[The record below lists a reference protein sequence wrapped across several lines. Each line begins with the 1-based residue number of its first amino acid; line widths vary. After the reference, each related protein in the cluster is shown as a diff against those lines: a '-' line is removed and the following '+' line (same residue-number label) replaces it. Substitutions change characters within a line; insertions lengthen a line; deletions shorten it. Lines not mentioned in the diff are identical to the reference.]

1 MPWVNGTP
9 VVPMHTSGANTSNAK
24 AAGAPMQ
31 PHIKETATGAS
42 QGKPNLLYFYWPDV
56 ENPAGAACAELNEK
70 IWVNGKVV
78 ELAQEFVCIKV
89 NAKTCPRPVLQ
100 VFGITKYPTIIF
112 QHSSEKIVTRIT
124 SKCVSEKAFANSM
137 QACLRGNKR
146 AIKALEAK
154 AAKADKAQRVLN
166 GKIDKLL
173 AKGTKALTAGDLD
186 EAADI
191 FRALIKKY
199 PDSTQVAQA
208 TSGLSQIACRKQ
220 VTQGRALL
228 AAKEYTKATA
238 ILTQASEC
246 EVPCKAREEAKA
258 LLPDITFAA
267 QYDAA
272 CALLTAGKHLEAMEA
287 FTKIAGDGCYEG
299 KYKALSEA
307 KLKEMRRAWET
318 RTRSN

>member
-24 AAGAPMQ
+24 AAGAPMR
-31 PHIKETATGAS
+31 PHIKETATGVS

-70 IWVNGKVV
+70 IWVNGKVC
-78 ELAQEFVCIKV
+78 ELAQEFICIKV

-112 QHSSEKIVTRIT
+112 QHSTEKVVTRIT
-124 SKCVSEKAFANSM
+124 SKSVSEKTFAASM
-137 QACLRGNKR
+137 KACLRGNQR

-154 AAKADKAQRVLN
+154 AAKTAKAQRVLN

-173 AKGTKALTAGDLD
+173 AKGTKSLTAGDLD
-186 EAADI
+186 KAADT
-191 FRALIKKY
+191 FRDLIKKY
-199 PDSTQVAQA
+199 PDSAQVAKA
-208 TSGLSQIACRKQ
+208 TSGLAQIACRKQ
-220 VTQGRALL
+220 VTQGRTLL
-228 AAKEYTKATA
+228 AAKKYTEATA

-258 LLPDITFAA
+258 LLPDLAFAA

-272 CALLTAGKHLEAMEA
+272 CALLTAGKHLKAMEA
-287 FTKIAGDGCYEG
+287 FTKIAGHESYDG

-307 KLKEMRRAWET
+307 KLKAMRQAWEQ